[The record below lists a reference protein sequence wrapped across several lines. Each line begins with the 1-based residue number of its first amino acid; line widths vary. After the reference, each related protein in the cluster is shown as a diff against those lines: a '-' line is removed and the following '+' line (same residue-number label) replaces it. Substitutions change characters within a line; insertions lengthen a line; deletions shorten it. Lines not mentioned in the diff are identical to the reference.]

1 MGEYV
6 LKNLVEG
13 ERLLYT
19 TRLSWLIFV
28 KPIFFILV
36 VGIILAIAHVP
47 FWIIICI
54 LILLALIFLIP
65 TWLLYNFSEF
75 AVTNKRVIL
84 KRGWLTRTAFE
95 INLTHMESF
104 MVEQGL
110 FGRMFNYGAV
120 RVTGTGGSKERF
132 SMIAS
137 PMSFRKAA
145 LEAMG

>member
-1 MGEYV
+1 MGTYINN
-6 LKNLVEG
+6 NLVQG

-19 TRLSWLIFV
+19 TSLSWLIFV
-28 KPIFFILV
+28 KPILFILV
-36 VGIILAIAHVP
+36 VGIILVIVHAP
-47 FWIIICI
+47 FWIIV
-54 LILLALIFLIP
+54 LLALLFLIP
-65 TWLLYNFSEF
+65 SWLIYNFSEF
-75 AVTNKRVIL
+75 AVTSKRVIL

-110 FGRMFNYGAV
+110 FGRIFNYGAV

-132 SMIAS
+132 AMIAN
-137 PMSFRKAA
+137 PMPFRKAA

>member
-1 MGEYV
+1 MPVGTYINN
-6 LKNLVEG
+6 NLVQG

-19 TRLSWLIFV
+19 TSLSWLVFV
-28 KPIFFILV
+28 KPILFIIV
-36 VGIILAIAHVP
+36 VGIILAIVHL
-47 FWIIICI
+47 FWITI
-54 LILLALIFLIP
+54 LFALLLLIP
-65 TWLLYNFSEF
+65 TWLHYNFSEF

-84 KRGWLTRTAFE
+84 KIGWLTRTAFE

-132 SMIAS
+132 PMIAN
-137 PMSFRKAA
+137 PMPFRKAA